1 MNLSTYRIGIIGG
14 GNMGQAIIKGLQA
27 ASQSPAISAWDAAS
41 DCRNLLKE
49 ELQVQVPQDNRE
61 LVLNSDIIILAVK
74 PQIIDP
80 VMAEISDSL
89 TTEKLLISIAAGV
102 PCKRLEKALNIP
114 VPTVR
119 IMPNTPALINRGIS
133 AIAAGSHAQDNH
145 LEITQNIF
153 ACLGETVLVPE
164 NAMDMVTAVS
174 GSGPA
179 YVFLVIEAMLDAAVS
194 LGLAR
199 DLARKLVIETVL
211 GSTEMLKESGK
222 HPMELKDMVTSPG
235 GTTIAGLA
243 ELEKNGLRHAF
254 NEAFKSACRRSQE
267 LGNSLVRY

>member
-1 MNLSTYRIGIIGG
+1 MDLSDYRIGIIGS
-14 GNMGQAIIKGLQA
+14 GNMGKAIIKGLQA
-27 ASQSPAISAWDAAS
+27 AKQSPTLRAWDALS
-41 DCRNLLKE
+41 ENRKFLKDE
-49 ELQVQVPQDNRE
+49 FGVTVPKDNQE

-74 PQIIDP
+74 PQVIDP
-80 VMAEISDSL
+80 VMAEIADTL
-89 TTEKLLISIAAGV
+89 TADKLLISIAAGV
-102 PCKRLEKALNIP
+102 PCQRLEKALPKP

-133 AIAAGSHAQDNH
+133 AIAAGSQAQEKH

-153 ACLGETVLVPE
+153 ACLGETALVPE
-164 NAMDMVTAVS
+164 SAMDMVTAVS

-179 YVFLVIEAMLDAAVS
+179 YVFLVIEALLDAAVG
-194 LGLAR
+194 LGMAR

-211 GSTEMLKESGK
+211 GSTELLKESGK

-254 NEAFKSACRRSQE
+254 NEALKSACQRSRD
-267 LGNSLVRY
+267 LGR